1 VGCERFFSKSSYI
14 SSPKRANLDV
24 RTYKR
29 LALLSTILQHV
40 YVCPKRIAE
49 EYLRR
54 CSAKAWKKE
63 NTIDSHKCFNLERI
77 LEAEMAG
84 DSAPAP
90 ITLEEFEAEA
100 AEFGV

>member
-1 VGCERFFSKSSYI
+1 M
-14 SSPKRANLDV
+14 
-24 RTYKR
+24 RTYEW

-84 DSAPAP
+84 DSEPAQ

>member
-1 VGCERFFSKSSYI
+1 M
-14 SSPKRANLDV
+14 

-40 YVCPKRIAE
+40 YVCPKRIGE

-90 ITLEEFEAEA
+90 ITLEDLRQKQLSLGFNPLS
-100 AEFGV
+100 